1 MCGLLILLFSDLLS
15 VGRTAAEEG
24 SQQVVLVKVNIAKK
38 KKKKFAI
45 FFHERK
51 IYLEFFN

>member
-38 KKKKFAI
+38 KKFAI